1 MKIFILLLF
10 MFLFGSFGGYLIEV
24 LFRRFVT
31 AKKWVNPGFMKG
43 PWLPLYGFGVLVMF
57 GVIMGL
63 LYLLPSDIPLY
74 NPSGFYSFR
83 VESGAS
89 IWDLIPI
96 LLMTLGMISLE
107 FIAGIIFVNGFKVR
121 LWDYTNMRGNIK
133 GVICPQFNLI
143 WFAVAVIFY
152 YGINPFVY
160 DFSNNAYLFMFGSTV
175 DGVTREGGVAHF
187 GTIFFLGL
195 VYGIFLI
202 DLIKSLNLFNKI
214 TKIAKENGLVTK
226 YDVFKNKYK
235 EVTEPVKTKLVEAI
249 PNTFKNIIEES
260 KEKVQNNEYTKK
272 AKNWIQ
278 KMIFIDPNKKK
289 ADNYDENGRPINIE
303 DEK

>member
-10 MFLFGSFGGYLIEV
+10 MFIFGAFGGYLIEV

-57 GVIMGL
+57 GVIMGML
-63 LYLLPSDIPLY
+63 HLIPTDIPLY
-74 NPSGFYSFR
+74 NPRGFYSFR

-89 IWDLIPI
+89 VWDLIPI
-96 LLMTLGMISLE
+96 GLMTIGMISLE
-107 FIAGIIFVNGFKVR
+107 FIAGMIFVNGFKIR

-133 GVICPQFNLI
+133 GVICPVFNLI
-143 WFAVAVIFY
+143 WFGVAVLFY

-160 DFSNNAYLFMFGSTV
+160 DFSSRAYLYMFGSSV
-175 DGVTREGGVAHF
+175 DGVSTGGGVAHF

-195 VYGIFLI
+195 IYGIFLI

-214 TKIAKENGLVTK
+214 SKFVKENGFVAK
-226 YDVFKNKYK
+226 YEDLKAKQKEMSNNALNKI
-235 EVTEPVKTKLVEAI
+235 VDTI
-249 PNTFKNIIEES
+249 PSSIKAVIEES
-260 KEKVQNNEYTKK
+260 KNKAQNNAYAKK
-272 AKNWIQ
+272 AKSWLY
-278 KMIFIDPNKKK
+278 KMVFVDPNKKK
-289 ADNYDENGRPINIE
+289 VDNYDESGRPVNIE